1 MSKKL
6 VSIFTSA
13 ALIFTVFCSAIILSS
28 AETAANSDLMID
40 FDDYIVT
47 ENALRGD
54 LGTFS
59 IEANVADSSD
69 GSVLSY
75 VRNSDVSNSSRANN
89 ALYMFMLNRTGAA
102 NAQGALSLK
111 SGGNYQI
118 KIRYK
123 ITNPNESAANQIWQ
137 FRLCTTKDG
146 KYIPQER
153 DQTGTNMV
161 RAFTVTGNTEG
172 FVSETYYFDAPT
184 YADGASV
191 SLIGS
196 FVPTTNTYYD
206 GSNNISG
213 DLTGWQVEIDYI
225 YFKKVDVMNIGFEDY
240 VISADGVRSDCG
252 TFSVVEDAEA
262 EDGYA
267 LHYQRSSTASG
278 GNYNNPALYL
288 FEANI
293 SGSTVKAGSLSLTAG
308 TTYNATVRF
317 KISGGTDSQKW
328 QFRLLHTT
336 NNNYK
341 VKDRDNTIARIMK
354 VFQRT
359 GNTDGYVTG
368 TFTFTATERAENVG
382 LLAALIP
389 VSNGEVNLSNVQQIA
404 DWSWSI
410 DTIKF
415 EEADYD
421 YIPQHMKIDFT
432 DWAAEKG
439 ENRNYYETDTTAT
452 EWSTVTE
459 GANKYIRL
467 SHTADESRSNYVY
480 YSVLMN
486 PTGTAAAITTNA
498 DYGQEPYF
506 SLEPGA
512 RYRISFKY
520 KLDTATGA
528 VPCYILTTANEPKTL
543 NLKSDARSDEYGI
556 LTATDEW
563 KEYTFEFIAKA
574 VDGAVCRHMGLSFF
588 TSGIAEKDFVLSLDD
603 VTVDRL
609 TEVTFSDV
617 LGNSYFV
624 YGAPAATGYYKDAGI
639 SASTAEAIS
648 INSSKEVGG
657 YCYYSDAELT
667 QPVTDTQYFTTKSA
681 AYSYKLNGESNLDG
695 VIDIRDLVHIKKD
708 QAAEE
713 TTPLDDVNC
722 DGSTD
727 SGDLISLRKY
737 LLGDLQSH
745 DLSFV
750 LSVDDYHPGVPGYD
764 VSYTFSASSYGAA
777 VDSFT
782 LSCSE
787 PEILIDGNSVT
798 VPASFKDT
806 TSKKFVTVIAAY
818 GNKTADYELK
828 IVNWGEAAFDDEF
841 EGKSIDSSKWSSVYR
856 TRTMEDGNSEVLS
869 DRYCYLSAGNLVMP
883 VVKEN
888 DTYYSAELR
897 TDYTFNQTYGCF
909 TVRMK
914 GPGSDITSG
923 ANNAFWL
930 LPSFGGW
937 GNTYLYTYD
946 GSQLACGEL
955 DVVERSAYWGYGM
968 WNTTQHIWNSVT
980 GEKVSYSRSVNY
992 TEYDSAVNGGFIEYT
1007 LAWTKNAIFV
1017 YANGQLISKTEGI
1030 TGTGMPAYM
1039 ILSNAIN
1046 SATAES
1052 PAWTGYT
1059 TDDNLDDLT
1068 VYVDY
1073 IKAYALN

>member
-1 MSKKL
+1 
-6 VSIFTSA
+6 
-13 ALIFTVFCSAIILSS
+13 
-28 AETAANSDLMID
+28 
-40 FDDYIVT
+40 
-47 ENALRGD
+47 
-54 LGTFS
+54 
-59 IEANVADSSD
+59 
-69 GSVLSY
+69 
-75 VRNSDVSNSSRANN
+75 
-89 ALYMFMLNRTGAA
+89 
-102 NAQGALSLK
+102 
-111 SGGNYQI
+111 
-118 KIRYK
+118 
-123 ITNPNESAANQIWQ
+123 
-137 FRLCTTKDG
+137 
-146 KYIPQER
+146 
-153 DQTGTNMV
+153 
-161 RAFTVTGNTEG
+161 
-172 FVSETYYFDAPT
+172 
-184 YADGASV
+184 
-191 SLIGS
+191 
-196 FVPTTNTYYD
+196 
-206 GSNNISG
+206 
-213 DLTGWQVEIDYI
+213 
-225 YFKKVDVMNIGFEDY
+225 
-240 VISADGVRSDCG
+240 
-252 TFSVVEDAEA
+252 
-262 EDGYA
+262 
-267 LHYQRSSTASG
+267 
-278 GNYNNPALYL
+278 
-288 FEANI
+288 
-293 SGSTVKAGSLSLTAG
+293 
-308 TTYNATVRF
+308 
-317 KISGGTDSQKW
+317 
-328 QFRLLHTT
+328 
-336 NNNYK
+336 
-341 VKDRDNTIARIMK
+341 
-354 VFQRT
+354 
-359 GNTDGYVTG
+359 
-368 TFTFTATERAENVG
+368 
-382 LLAALIP
+382 
-389 VSNGEVNLSNVQQIA
+389 
-404 DWSWSI
+404 
-410 DTIKF
+410 
-415 EEADYD
+415 
-421 YIPQHMKIDFT
+421 
-432 DWAAEKG
+432 
-439 ENRNYYETDTTAT
+439 
-452 EWSTVTE
+452 
-459 GANKYIRL
+459 
-467 SHTADESRSNYVY
+467 
-480 YSVLMN
+480 
-486 PTGTAAAITTNA
+486 
-498 DYGQEPYF
+498 
-506 SLEPGA
+506 
-512 RYRISFKY
+512 
-520 KLDTATGA
+520 
-528 VPCYILTTANEPKTL
+528 
-543 NLKSDARSDEYGI
+543 
-556 LTATDEW
+556 
-563 KEYTFEFIAKA
+563 
-574 VDGAVCRHMGLSFF
+574 MGLSFF